1 MIKEAIKKIGDKQN
15 LSTNEM
21 EEVFTEIMSG
31 KTSTDDIA
39 SFLLALKHK
48 GETIEEI
55 TGAAVIMRKFATKIH
70 PKRKDLID
78 TCGTGGD
85 NAHTFNV
92 STVSAFVAAGAGC
105 AVAKHGNK
113 SVSSKCGSANLL
125 EELGVNINIDKDLI
139 EKCIDE
145 IGIGFLFAP
154 RLHLAMKYAMPA
166 RQKIKTRSIFNILGP
181 LTNPAGAKKQLLGV
195 FDKGLVDS
203 LIRVLQNLGSSHA
216 MVVHGKDGL
225 DEVTTTSL
233 TYVAELREDG
243 IKTYEINPSDLGIN
257 LSKRDDLL
265 GGDAAY
271 NAKIAIGVL
280 KGEKGPKRDIV
291 LLNAGCAI
299 YIADIAKDLKEAIKM
314 AEESIDSGKAL
325 GKLDK
330 LKQLTNA

>member
-1 MIKEAIKKIGDKQN
+1 MIKEAIDKIKKKQN

-21 EEVFTEIMSG
+21 EEVFTEIMGG
-31 KTSTDDIA
+31 KASTDDIA
-39 SFLLALKHK
+39 SFLLALEHK
-48 GETIEEI
+48 GESIEEI
-55 TGAAVIMRKFATKIH
+55 TGAALIMRKFATKIH

-85 NAHTFNV
+85 NAHTFNI

-125 EELGVNINIDKDLI
+125 EELRVNINVDKGLV
-139 EKCIDE
+139 EKCIDD

-216 MVVHGKDGL
+216 MVVHGEDGL
-225 DEVTTTSL
+225 DEVTTTGS
-233 TYVAELREDG
+233 TYAAELREDG
-243 IKTYEINPSDLGIN
+243 IKTCEINPSDFGIN
-257 LSKRDDLL
+257 LSKRDELL

-271 NAKIAIGVL
+271 NGKIAMEIL

-299 YIADIAKDLKEAIKM
+299 YIADIAKDLKEAIRM

-325 GKLDK
+325 GKLEK
-330 LKQLTNA
+330 LKVLTNA